1 MNKISK
7 RLLLALI
14 AIVVVI
20 IGLKIYV
27 NNEISNID
35 WDELNVKY
43 HEQEKKRNENV
54 KNAQIEDKPSISNT
68 IEKSLKP
75 INRLF
80 IPMNDNWYIKNE
92 VHETSIDLF
101 NVMLS
106 DNNENGIISITSQKP
121 HSFIEE
127 LDKLSEYYNEK
138 FVRNLGAT
146 GLMLTSINKEAKDF
160 KGVNAN
166 YEYFNSIYTSTGE
179 ENKCV
184 AINFIYQ
191 NYAYTIFYVITEEAE
206 PVIEDIELK

>member
-7 RLLLALI
+7 RLLIALI
-14 AIVVVI
+14 TIVVAI

-27 NNEISNID
+27 NNEMSNID
-35 WDELNVKY
+35 WDELNEKY
-43 HEQEKKRNENV
+43 QEQEKKRNENV
-54 KNAQIEDKPSISNT
+54 ENAQIDNKPSISNT

-80 IPMNDNWYIKNE
+80 IPVNDNWYIKNE

-106 DNNENGIISITSQKP
+106 DNNDKGIISITSQKP
-121 HSFIEE
+121 HAYIEG

-146 GLMLTSINKEAKDF
+146 GLKLTSKSKEEKDF

-166 YEYFNSIYTSTGE
+166 YEYFDSKYTSTGE

-184 AINFIYQ
+184 AINFIYKD
-191 NYAYTIFYVITEEAE
+191 YAYTIFYVITEEAE
-206 PVIEDIELK
+206 LVIEGIELK